1 MPRTPEPHSAAGFRL
16 GGLIPP
22 AFGPL
27 ALKKGLNP
35 LQIYIHKQSRELE
48 LVEVEETM
56 TVEGLVG
63 AYSQEAEATLWIED
77 STDPLEGESTL
88 ADAGVTER
96 RHVHISPCR
105 RIEVTVRYGGDSKK
119 RRFPPSTTIARV
131 FEWATGKRGFAL
143 TATERAKHT
152 LGICDTLTQPDKS
165 EHIGSITDHRCSVC
179 LDLAPKERFEG

>member
-1 MPRTPEPHSAAGFRL
+1 M
-16 GGLIPP
+16 
-22 AFGPL
+22 
-27 ALKKGLNP
+27 
-35 LQIYIHKQSRELE
+35 QIYIHQQSRELD
-48 LVEVEETM
+48 LIEVEESM

-63 AYSQEAEATLWIED
+63 AYSQEAKAALWIED
-77 STDPLEGESTL
+77 SADPLKGESTL

-96 RHVHISPCR
+96 CHVHITRCH
-105 RIEVTVRYGGDSKK
+105 RIEVKVRYGGDSKK

-131 FEWATGKRGFAL
+131 FEWATGKHGFEL

-165 EHIGSITDHRCSVC
+165 EHIGSIAEHRCSVC